1 MNASVTGLKND
12 QSSTNEP
19 VAVDTLSLIENLQ
32 INKIVAKKVP
42 NLSVINTPDTSPRHQ
57 MNFTRNVN
65 IVLR

>member
-1 MNASVTGLKND
+1 VNASVTGLKND
-12 QSSTNEP
+12 QSSTKEP
-19 VAVDTLSLIENLQ
+19 VPVDTLSLIENLQ

-42 NLSVINTPDTSPRHQ
+42 NLSVINTPDTSSHHQ